1 MATNI
6 SDTVTQTIN
15 SLFGNLFSSIDSNLY
30 KALDSITFITTD
42 IINSSSFEKIFGK
55 SSSSGF
61 LLIANALLVGFIIY
75 YFARHMLSSFAIV
88 ESENPYKFI
97 LKLIIIGICMNS
109 SFYICEQIISINSLI
124 SDSVRGVGKD
134 FLHTEICFSSLVTKL
149 NLVIYKE
156 SASTNIFSIDGI
168 IKSVISIGFFN
179 LIFSYSIR
187 YIMIK
192 VFVLISPFSILC
204 LSTKQTAIF
213 FKSWLKCF
221 IALLL
226 TEILASV
233 ILIVMFS
240 ISYSSNDLIFKL
252 LFIGSIFALMKANTY
267 VREFIGG
274 ISTDL
279 GQNVLALSSM
289 FRN

>member
-1 MATNI
+1 MSANI

-30 KALDSITFITTD
+30 KALDDMTFITTD
-42 IINSSSFEKIFGK
+42 ILNSSGFEKIFGK

-61 LLIANALLVGFIIY
+61 LLIANALLIGFVLY
-75 YFARHMLSSFAIV
+75 YFARHLLSSFAIID
-88 ESENPYKFI
+88 SQNPYKFI
-97 LKLIIIGICMNS
+97 FRMIIVGICMNS
-109 SFYICEQIISINSLI
+109 SFYICEQIISLNSMV
-124 SDSVRGVGKD
+124 SDAIRAVGKD
-134 FLHTEICFSSLVTKL
+134 FFNTDICFSALVAKL

-156 SASTNIFSIDGI
+156 SAGTNIFSIDGI

-179 LIFSYSIR
+179 LVFSYSIR

-192 VFVLISPFSILC
+192 VFILISPFAILC
-204 LSTKQTAIF
+204 LSTKQTSVF

-226 TEILASV
+226 TEILASI

-240 ISYSSNDLIFKL
+240 INYSSNDLIFKL
-252 LFIGSIFALMKANTY
+252 LFIGSIFALMKANSY
-267 VREFIGG
+267 IREFIGG
-274 ISTDL
+274 ISTEL
-279 GQNVLALSSM
+279 GQNVLALSAM

>member
-42 IINSSSFEKIFGK
+42 IIDSSSFENIFGK

-88 ESENPYKFI
+88 ESQNPYKFI
-97 LKLIIIGICMNS
+97 FKLIIIGICMNS
-109 SFYICEQIISINSLI
+109 SFYICEQIINLNSLI
-124 SDSVRGVGKD
+124 SDAIRAVGKD
-134 FLHTEICFSSLVTKL
+134 LLHTDICFSALVNKL

-156 SASTNIFSIDGI
+156 SVGTNIFSIDGI

-192 VFVLISPFSILC
+192 VFVLISPFAILC
-204 LSTKQTAIF
+204 LSLKQTTMF
-213 FKSWLKCF
+213 FNSWLKCF

-226 TEILASV
+226 TEIMASI

-240 ISYSSNDLIFKL
+240 INYSSNDLIFKL
-252 LFIGSIFALMKANTY
+252 LFIGSIFALMKANSY

-279 GQNVLALSSM
+279 GQNILALSSM

>member
-42 IINSSSFEKIFGK
+42 IIDSSSFEKIFGK

-88 ESENPYKFI
+88 ESQNPYKFI
-97 LKLIIIGICMNS
+97 FKLIIIGICMNS
-109 SFYICEQIISINSLI
+109 SFYICEQIINLNSLI
-124 SDSVRGVGKD
+124 SDAIRAVGKD
-134 FLHTEICFSSLVTKL
+134 LLHTDICFSALVNKL

-156 SASTNIFSIDGI
+156 SVGTNIFSIDGI

-192 VFVLISPFSILC
+192 VFVLISPFAILC
-204 LSTKQTAIF
+204 LSLKQTTMF
-213 FKSWLKCF
+213 FNSWLKCF

-226 TEILASV
+226 TEIMASI

-240 ISYSSNDLIFKL
+240 INYSSNDLIFKL
-252 LFIGSIFALMKANTY
+252 LFIGSIFALMKANSY

-279 GQNVLALSSM
+279 GQNILALSSM

>member
-42 IINSSSFEKIFGK
+42 IIDSSSFEKIFGK

-88 ESENPYKFI
+88 ESQNPYKFI
-97 LKLIIIGICMNS
+97 FKLIIIGICMNS
-109 SFYICEQIISINSLI
+109 SFYICEQIINLNSLI
-124 SDSVRGVGKD
+124 SDAIRAVGKD
-134 FLHTEICFSSLVTKL
+134 LLHTDICFSALVTKL

-156 SASTNIFSIDGI
+156 SVGTNIFSIDGI

-192 VFVLISPFSILC
+192 VFVLISPFAILC
-204 LSTKQTAIF
+204 LSLKQTSIF
-213 FKSWLKCF
+213 FKSWIKCF
-221 IALLL
+221 FALLL

-240 ISYSSNDLIFKL
+240 INYSSNDLIFKL

-279 GQNVLALSSM
+279 GQSILALSSM